1 MDDKKIVKI
10 DEETSAE
17 VDTSKVFKLVKPVT
31 FEGKEYT
38 EIDLAGLEDLNGRDI
53 RELDRLFKIKGGR
66 IAGNVKEFDSLYLQ
80 LVAAKGTGLPLEFFD
95 VIGAKDATRLEVK
108 IRNFLIL

>member
-38 EIDLAGLEDLNGRDI
+38 EID
-53 RELDRLFKIKGGR
+53 
-66 IAGNVKEFDSLYLQ
+66 
-80 LVAAKGTGLPLEFFD
+80 
-95 VIGAKDATRLEVK
+95 
-108 IRNFLIL
+108 

>member
-53 RELDRLFKIKGGR
+53 RELDRLFKMKGGR
-66 IAGNVKEFDSLYLQ
+66 LRGNVKEFDSLYLQ
-80 LVAAKGTGLPLEFFD
+80 LVAARATSLPLEFFD

-108 IRNFLIL
+108 TRNFLLM